1 MNTCTGRMGIC
12 LGKVVICGKKE
23 REVDKEVGVVIPKA
37 MFAQK
42 HEGGSQTEPATD
54 PADCRKPSRG
64 MKTRKE
70 M

>member
-1 MNTCTGRMGIC
+1 MLEKAKPLASYPLR
-12 LGKVVICGKKE
+12 KKDTT
-23 REVDKEVGVVIPKA
+23 VAAGVVIPKA

-42 HEGGSQTEPATD
+42 HEGGSQTEPATN

>member
-1 MNTCTGRMGIC
+1 MLEKAKPLASYPLR
-12 LGKVVICGKKE
+12 KKDTT
-23 REVDKEVGVVIPKA
+23 VTAGVVIPKA

-70 M
+70 T

>member
-1 MNTCTGRMGIC
+1 MASYPLR
-12 LGKVVICGKKE
+12 KKDTT
-23 REVDKEVGVVIPKA
+23 VAAGVVIPKA